1 MFSHIGRIRKMR
13 ALWIIPGLALLA
25 PLSAPQL
32 NAQQRDF
39 LLKKPQV
46 TFSIRGGYS
55 VPRAGSGD
63 VTESL
68 WDFTR
73 RHLTVETGDFAGP
86 YVSAEVGIRTSERL
100 DFVFGLGYSASST
113 LSEFR
118 DYVGEDDLPIAQT
131 TEFTTAPVTAGIK
144 AYLLPR
150 GRSIGSFAWVPRNFN
165 AFAGIAGGMVW
176 YRFEQYGEF
185 VDEGTLD
192 IFVDNFKSVEKAPT
206 LHLFTGFDVSLNRS
220 LMLTGEARYG
230 FATAP
235 FQRFYDG
242 SGDFVN
248 FPELDLTGLTLSCG
262 VSFRL

>member
-1 MFSHIGRIRKMR
+1 MR
-13 ALWIIPGLALLA
+13 ALWIVPGLALLA

-32 NAQQRDF
+32 NAQERDF

-73 RHLTVETGDFAGP
+73 RHLTVETGDLAGP
-86 YVSAEVGIRTSERL
+86 HVSAEVGIRTSERL
-100 DFVFGLGYSASST
+100 DIVFGLGYSASST

-131 TEFTTAPVTAGIK
+131 TEFTTAPVTVGLK

-150 GRSIGSFAWVPRNFN
+150 GRSIGSFAWVPRNLN

-185 VDEGTLD
+185 VDDETYE
-192 IFVDNFKSVEKAPT
+192 IFIDNLRSVERAPT
-206 LHLFTGFDVSLNRS
+206 VQFFTGMDVGINNRV
-220 LMLTGEARYG
+220 MLTTEARYG
-230 FATAP
+230 FAKGP
-235 FQRFYDG
+235 VQYDY
-242 SGDFVN
+242 SGYSDFEG
-248 FPELDLTGLTLSCG
+248 FSKLDLAGLQLSAG
-262 VSFRL
+262 ISLRL

>member
-1 MFSHIGRIRKMR
+1 
-13 ALWIIPGLALLA
+13 
-25 PLSAPQL
+25 
-32 NAQQRDF
+32 
-39 LLKKPQV
+39 
-46 TFSIRGGYS
+46 
-55 VPRAGSGD
+55 
-63 VTESL
+63 
-68 WDFTR
+68 
-73 RHLTVETGDFAGP
+73 VETADFAGP
-86 YVSAEVGIRTSERL
+86 HIAAEVGIRGSDRI
-100 DFVFGLGYSASST
+100 DVVFGLGYSASST

-118 DYVGEDDLPIAQT
+118 EFVGDDGLPITQT
-131 TEFTTAPVTAGIK
+131 TEFNTLPLTAGVK

-150 GRSIGSFAWVPRNFN
+150 GRSIGSFAWVPRNLN

-206 LHLFTGFDVSLNRS
+206 LHLFTGLDVSLNRS

-230 FATAP
+230 FAKAP
-235 FQRFYDG
+235 FQQFYYG
-242 SGDFVN
+242 TADFVN